1 MKLIFLDIDG
11 VLVTTRSLMDG
22 NEYRFDKECVK
33 NLLEILTVTGAKIVI
48 SSSWREDRTLN
59 QLKLLFENNGLGDN
73 IIDITPIHG
82 DHEIRGSEIKAFLD
96 RSDLKID
103 KFVIIDDEEE
113 MGELAPFLVET
124 NFKSGIDECVKKQV
138 LKKLKS

>member
-11 VLVTTRSLMDG
+11 VLVTNRSLMAG

-33 NLLEILTVTGAKIVI
+33 NLLEILTITGAKIVI

-113 MGELAPFLVET
+113 MGELAPYLVET

-138 LKKLKS
+138 FEKLKS